1 MLRTIFILFFYLI
14 AKQAF
19 SQFNSKTSCGFLIY
33 FRNRVAFFNE
43 QQMVFEAL
51 LNGKQSKGLE
61 VYQSGITDT
70 LLPYSKKINIH
81 YFEQNNQEIVRIDTQ
96 LYFVPVKLT
105 YKKVSYPYNAD
116 TCQIVFYLKEEYKKL
131 DFLCNDSGYE
141 IEEVELLK
149 YVSF

>member
-1 MLRTIFILFFYLI
+1 MLRIILILFFFLI
-14 AKQAF
+14 STQSF

-43 QQMVFEAL
+43 QHIIFEAL
-51 LNGKQSKGLE
+51 LNGKQCKGLE
-61 VYQSGITDT
+61 IYQSGITDT

-81 YFEQNNQEIVRIDTQ
+81 YFEQNSQEIVRIDTQ
-96 LYFVPVKLT
+96 LFYVPVRLT
-105 YKKVSYPYNAD
+105 CKKVSYPYSAD
-116 TCQIVFYLKEEYKKL
+116 TCKIVFYLKEEYKEL
-131 DFLCNDSGYE
+131 DFFCNDSGYE